1 MEKTKLSIKKIA
13 IILISIL
20 LAIIVITL
28 IRKIII
34 LNFISAKIDDYTQAT
49 NYYIRMYLYQGWNAT
64 TYEVWV
70 KNGNMVRK
78 TNNELEYIIQN
89 NTVYEVSDNNISE
102 TNSNIEDLL
111 SINWNYVK
119 PLKDE
124 LPNLKNIF
132 KYSIS
137 TAKVNGK
144 NCYKLTDK
152 DNILFFEKST
162 GLLIRTECLEG
173 LISGYY
179 NEEIQSTLWDYKTE
193 FNSVKDEDVQVDISN
208 FNK

>member
-20 LAIIVITL
+20 LAIILITL

-49 NYYIRMYLYQGWNAT
+49 TYYIRMYLYQGWNAT

-124 LPNLKNIF
+124 LPNLK
-132 KYSIS
+132 
-137 TAKVNGK
+137 
-144 NCYKLTDK
+144 
-152 DNILFFEKST
+152 
-162 GLLIRTECLEG
+162 
-173 LISGYY
+173 
-179 NEEIQSTLWDYKTE
+179 IQ
-193 FNSVKDEDVQVDISN
+193 
-208 FNK
+208 